1 MTAETDAPAAT
12 APPTWIGRPL
22 RRFEDP
28 ALVRGLGQ
36 FTADVADRH
45 PGTLHAAFVR
55 SPVPA
60 GTVRS
65 IAKPAGATVLTAE
78 DLDAKPIS
86 ARLHRPDFIP
96 LETPVLAAGAVRHAG
111 EPIAIV
117 VAASR
122 AEAEDLAERVVVD
135 IEPAEPVTDAGEA
148 MQPGAPTVHP
158 HLDMPMGNN
167 VVLTAEFD
175 TGHGID
181 GIMADCHELVTAS
194 IRSRRQSALPIET
207 RGAVAAH
214 DPASGRTTL
223 TASVQMPH
231 MLRTA
236 LADTLGIDESD
247 LRVVAPEVGGAFG
260 QKMCVARE
268 YAALVAAARLLGATV
283 AWIEDRTENLL
294 ASWHSRDHDYWIAG
308 GFDPDGTLVAIDAE
322 LICNI
327 GAYSNYPVTFG
338 VEPLMAMAELPGPY
352 RVPAYRVRARAVTTN
367 LCPIAP
373 YRGVSRP
380 VITLAVERLME
391 AAARRLGL
399 APGDVRRANLASE
412 FPHAMPTGMMVDPGS
427 YRESLERAEALIDLD
442 AFRAEQAR
450 ARSEGRLVGVGFSVF
465 GERTGYGTPAF
476 AARAMEITP
485 GYETVQL
492 EMNPSGGVTARI
504 GASPHGQGLATALA
518 QIAADEIGIAPE
530 QVSVVCGDT
539 DATPYGWGTFASR
552 SVVIA
557 GGAVKLAARRLRDR
571 LARIAAHQLEAHP
584 DDIVLAGGRAEVA
597 GTGVGAAVDE
607 LARTAHHRSHRL
619 PDGLEPGL
627 AASACY
633 DPAGTFSNACHAA
646 VVEVDHD
653 TGQVR
658 IGRFVVVEDAGVL
671 INPMIADGQIHGG
684 VAQGIANA
692 LYEELV
698 HDGDGNL
705 LTASL
710 MDYLPP
716 TAAEIPPIEIDHLAT
731 ASDATVTGAKGL
743 GEGGAIGA
751 PAAVL
756 NAISDALAPL
766 AIEVNE
772 MPATPERIRTLIRRA
787 QRARAEESERRAR
800 ATARWHGGDS

>member
-1 MTAETDAPAAT
+1 MTAEATAQAAT
-12 APPTWIGRPL
+12 PPTWTGRPL

-28 ALVRGLGQ
+28 ALIRGLGR

-45 PGTLHAAFVR
+45 PGALHAAFVR

-60 GTVRS
+60 GTIRS
-65 IAKPAGATVLTAE
+65 IRKPAGAAVLTAE
-78 DLDAKPIS
+78 DLAAKPIT
-86 ARLHRPDFIP
+86 ARLDRPDFIA
-96 LETPVLAAGAVRHAG
+96 LETPVLAVDAVRHAG
-111 EPIAIV
+111 EPIALA

-135 IEPAEPVTDAGEA
+135 IDPTEPVVDANLA
-148 MQPGAPTVHP
+148 MKPGAPTVHP

-167 VVLTAEFD
+167 VVLAAEFD
-175 TGHGID
+175 TDGGID
-181 GIMADCHELVTAS
+181 GIMADCYELVTAS

-214 DPASGRTTL
+214 DPAAGRTTL

-236 LADTLGIDESD
+236 LADVLDIDEAD

-268 YAALVAAARLLGATV
+268 YAALVAAARRLGATV

-308 GFDPDGTLVAIDAE
+308 GFDPDGTLVALDAE

-327 GAYSNYPVTFG
+327 GAYGNYPVTFG

-352 RVPAYRVRARAVTTN
+352 RVPVYRVRARAVATN

-380 VITLAVERLME
+380 VITLAVERLMD

-399 APGDVRRANLASE
+399 TPGAVRRANLATE
-412 FPHAMPTGMMVDPGS
+412 FPHFMPTGMAVDPGS
-427 YRESLERAEALIDLD
+427 YRESLERAETVIDLA

-450 ARSEGRLVGVGFSVF
+450 ARAEGRLVGVGFSVF

-492 EMNPSGGVTARI
+492 DMNPSGGVTARI

-518 QIAADEIGIAPE
+518 QIAADEIGIAPG
-530 QVSVVCGDT
+530 QVTVVHGDT

-552 SVVIA
+552 SAVIA

-571 LARIAAHQLEAHP
+571 LARIAAEELEAHP
-584 DDIVLAGGRAEVA
+584 DDIVLAGGRAAVA
-597 GTGVGAAVDE
+597 GTDVGVAVAE

-627 AASACY
+627 AVAASY

-646 VVEVDHD
+646 VVEVDPD
-653 TGQVR
+653 TGGVR
-658 IGRFVVVEDAGVL
+658 IERFVVIEDAGVL

-698 HDGDGNL
+698 HDDDGNL

-716 TAAEIPPIEIDHLAT
+716 TAAEIPDIEIDHLAT

-766 AIEVNE
+766 GIEVNE
-772 MPATPERIRTLIRRA
+772 MPATPERIRALIRETE
-787 QRARAEESERRAR
+787 RARSEESERRAR
-800 ATARWHGGDS
+800 ATARRSQESP